1 MAMRRHV
8 RWIGSMA
15 AAALLAGALGGAAR
29 LGPAGQAFTRAAGT
43 GGSLHGIEGGL
54 HAGLY
59 GDDGVRAGGAVT
71 ASTSLTELAPQAAN
85 LTADQVAAMAETNF
99 GAIGLAE
106 LRAATGATG
115 AGVKIAIVDSG
126 IDPGHPDLQR
136 TAAGGRKIVDWKDF
150 TTEGRVNLTQA
161 VPPGEAYTAPDGRT
175 YALPDLPAGAAARFG
190 YWEESRVSGRINRDL
205 NRNGSPVDKFGV
217 LAVAPDGAG
226 YTQVWVDTDD
236 DRSFRDEEPLMVYRT
251 AGGVQRLGPFRTG
264 QAAEAQLSFVLA
276 DIDPAGNWVSF
287 GFDSLGHGT
296 QVAGVAAASG
306 PDMTGIAPGA
316 ELMALKVI
324 TSRDEGNWYAIRE
337 AIQYAAE
344 HGAKVINVSL
354 GGLPL
359 AAADDAGASAFLDQ
373 IASAYGVLIN
383 LAAGNTGPGLSSG
396 ATLGS
401 PSAVLSAGAYYSPAM
416 WRRDYGV
423 VVPAEGVWWR
433 SGMGPRADGAFLPS
447 LVAPGG
453 SPTASP
459 RWLHRSGYTTAVGTS
474 VATAHVSG
482 AAALLD
488 ELARREGLPRDP
500 RSLRRALEESARP
513 LQGVEVFEQG
523 AGLLQ
528 LPAAYRQLQQIRE
541 VPVLRAASSGGG
553 GGLYIR
559 AYRPGNDAFLLTN
572 LSDQATRV
580 EVRSS
585 AAWVEPE
592 FTSMTL
598 PAWGERTLP
607 LRFNP
612 PAAPGVYAA
621 FVDLLHPGE
630 EAPSISLPITFV
642 QPVPLDRQNRFNAAQ
657 VLEVARYQRYFVEV
671 APGTQSLRVT
681 ARVMAGQDG
690 LADGT
695 IQVHIFRPDGELLY
709 RSDPVGSAGRGL
721 TVNFATNEPLP
732 GVWEVVV
739 AALPDG
745 EGRHLSASF
754 TLTVDAPRMA
764 PDLPLR
770 VSVAPGSESTVY
782 VPVTHQGAPTEVQ
795 VSALGLERVDNS
807 AGWRTLDSLYQ
818 IDEFTLPGTTGLLI
832 LEIEDVYPSTSDL
845 DIVLYR
851 YDISTGW
858 RRYWIA
864 QNPVPGREQ
873 LVYANLPAGRYRV
886 YVQHNGPT
894 PSDLQYQ
901 YRRRVA
907 PQAYNLSVTEPPR
920 RRVTGQTWEVPLKI
934 WAPASPGRYL
944 GYVILSDANTGETLV
959 WYPVE
964 VSVGEPALQIRPM
977 VSQLTVNRPG
987 TVVLEVRDGGTGQ
1000 LVDATLTVDGRRYTT
1015 RAGRVKVPVFP
1026 TAPVLNL
1033 DVSADVAGYQPFR
1046 AVIPVAASTGAASA
1060 AGLFGLAEEDPA
1072 QAEEKEQWRRRL
1084 EALLR

>member
-8 RWIGSMA
+8 GWIAGLA
-15 AAALLAGALGGAAR
+15 AFAFLAGTLGECAR
-29 LGPAGQAFTRAAGT
+29 LGPAGAAAFAREA
-43 GGSLHGIEGGL
+43 S
-54 HAGLY
+54 HAG
-59 GDDGVRAGGAVT
+59 GQAWVPEAAVT
-71 ASTSLTELAPQAAN
+71 AATVLTELAPQAAN
-85 LTADQVAAMAETNF
+85 LTADQVAALLETNF
-99 GAIGLAE
+99 GPIGLAE
-106 LRAATGATG
+106 LRASTGATG
-115 AGVKIAIVDSG
+115 AGVKIAIIDSG

-136 TAAGGRKIVDWKDF
+136 TPSGGRKIVDWKDF
-150 TTEGRVNLTQA
+150 TTEGQVNLTQA
-161 VPPGEAYTAPDGRT
+161 VSPGETYTAPDGRT
-175 YALPDLPAGAAARFG
+175 YALPDLPAGAAVRFG

-217 LAVAPDGAG
+217 LAVALGGSGFDR
-226 YTQVWVDTDD
+226 VWVDTDD
-236 DRSFRDEEPLMVYRT
+236 DRSFRDEAPLRVYRVSGD
-251 AGGVQRLGPFRTG
+251 AQRLGPFRTG

-276 DIDPAGNWVSF
+276 DIDPDGNWVSF

-306 PDMTGIAPGA
+306 PGMTGIAPGA

-324 TSRDEGNWYAIRE
+324 NSRDEGSWFAIRQ

-344 HGAKVINVSL
+344 QGAQVINVSL

-359 AAADDAGASAFLDQ
+359 AATHDAGASAFLDQ

-401 PSAVLSAGAYYSPAM
+401 PSAVLSAGAYYSPEM

-423 VVPAEGVWWR
+423 VVPSEGVWWR

-453 SPTASP
+453 SPTTSP

-488 ELARREGLPRDP
+488 ELARREGLPSDP
-500 RSLRRALEESARP
+500 HSLRRAFQQSARR
-513 LQGVEVFEQG
+513 LEGVEDFEQG
-523 AGLLQ
+523 VGLLQ
-528 LPAAYRQLQQIRE
+528 LPAAYQALRQIRE
-541 VPVLRAASSGGG
+541 VPVLRAVGPGGG

-559 AYRPGNDAFLLTN
+559 AYQPGNEAFLLTN
-572 LSDQATRV
+572 QSGAATRI
-580 EVRSS
+580 EVRST
-585 AAWVEPE
+585 AVWVQPE
-592 FTSMTL
+592 FQSMTL
-598 PAWGERTLP
+598 PARGERTLP
-607 LRFNP
+607 LRFVP
-612 PAAPGVYAA
+612 PSMPGVYTA
-621 FVDLLHPGE
+621 FVNLFHPGQ
-630 EAPSISLPITFV
+630 EAPSISLPVTFV
-642 QPVPLDRQNRFNAAQ
+642 QPVPLDRQNRFNASQ
-657 VLEVARYQRYFVEV
+657 QLEVARNKRYFVEV
-671 APGTQSLRVT
+671 APGTPALRVT
-681 ARVMAGQDG
+681 ARVQAGLDG

-695 IQVHIFRPDGELLY
+695 IQVQIFRPDGELLF
-709 RSDPVGSAGRGL
+709 RSDPVGHNGRGL
-721 TVNFATNEPLP
+721 TVNFATSQPLP

-739 AALPDG
+739 TALPDS
-745 EGRHLSASF
+745 EGRYLSA
-754 TLTVDAPRMA
+754 TYALAVEAPRMA
-764 PDLPLR
+764 PELPLR
-770 VSVAPGSESTVY
+770 LTVEPEEVVTVN

-795 VSALGLERVDNS
+795 VSALGLSRVDPSSN
-807 AGWRTLDSLYQ
+807 WRTLSKLDQ
-818 IDEFTLPGTTGLLI
+818 IDEFTLPGITGLLI

-851 YDISTGW
+851 YEVSTGW
-858 RRYWIA
+858 RRYWTA
-864 QNPVPGREQ
+864 QNPTSGRES
-873 LVYANLPAGRYRV
+873 LVYANLPPGRYRV
-886 YVQHNGPT
+886 YVQHNGP
-894 PSDLQYQ
+894 PPADLRYQ

-907 PQAYNLSVTEPPR
+907 LQAYNLSVDEPAR
-920 RRVTGQTWEVPLKI
+920 RRVTGQTWEVPMKI
-934 WAPASPGRYL
+934 YAPTSPGRYL

-1015 RAGRVKVPVFP
+1015 RAGRVKVPVVP

>member
-8 RWIGSMA
+8 GWMGSVA
-15 AAALLAGALGGAAR
+15 AVALLATALGGAAPF
-29 LGPAGQAFTRAAGT
+29 GPAPFGPAPFELAFSGPALFGPA
-43 GGSLHGIEGGL
+43 HGL
-54 HAGLY
+54 
-59 GDDGVRAGGAVT
+59 T
-71 ASTSLTELAPQAAN
+71 ASTSLTELAPVATT
-85 LTADQVAAMAETNF
+85 LTADQVAALLDTNF
-99 GAIGLAE
+99 GPIGLAE
-106 LRAATGATG
+106 LRVSTGATG

-136 TAAGGRKIVDWKDF
+136 TPSGGRKIVDWKDF
-150 TTEGRVNLTQA
+150 TTEGQVNLTQA
-161 VPPGEAYTAPDGRT
+161 VSPGDTYTAPDGRT
-175 YALPDLPAGAAARFG
+175 YALPDLPAGAAVRFG

-217 LAVAPDGAG
+217 LAVAVGGSGFDR
-226 YTQVWVDTDD
+226 VWVDTDD
-236 DRSFRDEEPLMVYRT
+236 DRSFRDEAPLRVYRASGDT
-251 AGGVQRLGPFRTG
+251 QRLGPFRTG

-324 TSRDEGNWYAIRE
+324 NSRDEGSWFAIRE

-344 HGAKVINVSL
+344 HGAKIINVSL

-373 IASAYGVLIN
+373 IASDYGVLIN

-401 PSAVLSAGAYYSPAM
+401 PSAVLSAGAYYSPEM

-423 VVPAEGVWWR
+423 VVPSEGVWWR

-453 SPTASP
+453 SPTTSP

-500 RSLRRALEESARP
+500 RTLRRAFEQSARP
-513 LQGVEVFEQG
+513 LSGVEVFEQG

-528 LPAAYRQLQQIRE
+528 LPAAYRELRQIRE
-541 VPVLRAASSGGG
+541 VPALRAAGSGGG

-559 AYRPGNDAFLLTN
+559 AHRPGNDAFVLTN
-572 LSDQATRV
+572 LSGAPTRV
-580 EVRSS
+580 EVRST

-592 FTSMTL
+592 FASMTL

-607 LRFNP
+607 LRFIP
-612 PAAPGVYAA
+612 PTTPGVYAA
-621 FVDLLHPGE
+621 FVDLHHPGE

-642 QPVPLDRQNRFNAAQ
+642 QPVPLDRQNRFSVSQA
-657 VLEVARYQRYFVEV
+657 LEVARYKRYFVSV
-671 APGTQSLRVT
+671 APGTQALRVT
-681 ARVMAGQDG
+681 ARVLAGVDG

-695 IQVHIFRPDGELLY
+695 IQVQIFRPDGELLY

-721 TVNFATNEPLP
+721 TVNFATDEPLA

-739 AALPDG
+739 TALPDS

-754 TLTVDAPRMA
+754 SLTVEAPRMA
-764 PDLPLR
+764 PELPLR
-770 VSVAPGSESTVY
+770 VSVAPGEETTVN

-795 VSALGLERVDNS
+795 VSALGLSRVDNS
-807 AGWRTLDSLYQ
+807 AGWRTLNTLHQ
-818 IDEFTLPGTTGLLI
+818 IDDFTLPGTTGLLI

-851 YDISTGW
+851 YDVSTGW
-858 RRYWIA
+858 RRYWTA

-894 PSDLQYQ
+894 PPDLQYQ

-907 PQAYNLSVTEPPR
+907 PQAYNLSVTEPAR

-934 WAPASPGRYL
+934 WAPTLPGRYL
-944 GYVILSDANTGETLV
+944 GYVILSDASTGDTLV

-964 VSVGEPALQIRPM
+964 VSVGEPSLQIRPM

-987 TVVLEVRDGGTGQ
+987 TVVLEVRDGETGH
-1000 LVDATLTVDGRRYTT
+1000 LVDATITVDGRRFTT
-1015 RAGRVKVPVFP
+1015 RDGRVKVPVFP

-1033 DVSADVAGYQPFR
+1033 DVSADVAGYRPFR
-1046 AVIPVAASTGAASA
+1046 ATIPVVAAAGPASA
-1060 AGLFGLAEEDPA
+1060 AGVAGPAEDDPA
-1072 QAEEKEQWRRRL
+1072 LAAEKEAWRSRL